1 MVQAE
6 FDQDY
11 HAALELPS
19 TATPNDIEK
28 QFKKLGMSGASV
40 NGCPRPLLII
50 LLSVA
55 LQYHPDRNPDKDT
68 TAKF

>member
-19 TATPNDIEK
+19 TATPNDMKK

-40 NGCPRPLLII
+40 NGCPCPLLII

-55 LQYHPDRNPDKDT
+55 LQYHPARNPDKDT

>member
-19 TATPNDIEK
+19 TATPNDIKK
-28 QFKKLGMSGASV
+28 QFKKL
-40 NGCPRPLLII
+40 
-50 LLSVA
+50 A